1 MELVFDREMN
11 RKERLDFVR
20 RYAAWVR
27 EVPNSTWSR
36 HQADLIDAFMQNA
49 ENYVL
54 SRSQYL
60 AMKSLPKIAA
70 WCIPPDD

>member
-36 HQADLIDAFMQNA
+36 QQADLIDAFMQNA
-49 ENYVL
+49 ENYAL

-60 AMKSLPKIAA
+60 AIKSLPKIITR
-70 WCIPPDD
+70 CNPLDD

>member
-27 EVPNSTWSR
+27 AVPNSTWSR
-36 HQADLIDAFMQNA
+36 QQADLIDAFMQNA
-49 ENYVL
+49 ENFAL
-54 SRSQYL
+54 SRSEYL

-70 WCIPPDD
+70 RCNPPDD